1 MPLHIPLMTLL
12 MMALAASTLLV
23 LKRGD
28 APQPRPGYAIAGD
41 AATSPYG
48 SGAALRNLLF

>member
-12 MMALAASTLLV
+12 MLALAASTLLV
-23 LKRGD
+23 LKHD
-28 APQPRPGYAIAGD
+28 APQPRLGYAIAGD